1 MASAQHIPR
10 RPPDSQLAKAQMR
23 APQRPAEWGG
33 LQARSARRIL
43 GCIGPALLAA
53 AALCGCRSSAAPEPA
68 PPPALIP
75 RTPLVFVP
83 GITGSK
89 LRERET
95 GEIVFGLGR
104 NVLWPHDGGYGIA
117 LPVAAGADDRL
128 EAFAVVDRVR
138 FGFETVEVFGSLIE
152 LLEESGYRL
161 GDLDA
166 PEAGETLFPFPYDW
180 RRDAIESAR
189 ELSAKLAHLRQA
201 RGDERLPV
209 VLICQSTGAH
219 VCRYLVK
226 YGGAS
231 LAEAEAGQ
239 GAPPDWLRVERVVL
253 ISTSNGGSPRTL
265 RELDRGRRYVRVFG
279 RVLRPEVFFTF
290 RSLYQDLPC
299 LRDDLFVDASGRA
312 LAVDLCDAR
321 SWQRYGWSVYAED
334 AAQRLAQEKRTDVF
348 GDAGERLAYLRE
360 VLDRARRFQRLL
372 HRDAPGFAATR
383 YFLIQDRSRDTP
395 HRVVLLEDG
404 GAWRTR
410 FTGDREVER
419 RPELRGLV
427 TTPGDGHASV
437 SSQLQLSP
445 QELSAMPRPP
455 YYAQGGHFEL
465 IHDPATRVYLLEAL
479 DAARP

>member
-1 MASAQHIPR
+1 
-10 RPPDSQLAKAQMR
+10 LA
-23 APQRPAEWGG
+23 
-33 LQARSARRIL
+33 
-43 GCIGPALLAA
+43 
-53 AALCGCRSSAAPEPA
+53 
-68 PPPALIP
+68 P

-89 LRERET
+89 LRERDT

-104 NVLWPHDGGYGIA
+104 NVLWPHDGGYGVA
-117 LPVAAGADDRL
+117 LPVAAGAGDGL

-152 LLEESGYRL
+152 LLEESGYRV
-161 GDLDA
+161 GNLDA

-180 RRDAIESAR
+180 RRDAVESAR
-189 ELSAKLAHLRQA
+189 ELAGKLARLRDA
-201 RGDERLPV
+201 RGGERLTV
-209 VLICQSTGAH
+209 ALVCQSTGAH
-219 VCRYLVK
+219 VCRYLAK

-231 LAEAEAGQ
+231 LAEAEVGR
-239 GAPPDWLRVERVVL
+239 GRPPNWLRVERVVL

-265 RELDRGRRYVRVFG
+265 REFDRGRRYVRVFG

-312 LAVDLCDAR
+312 LAVDVCDAG
-321 SWQRYGWSVYAED
+321 SWQHYGWSVYAED
-334 AAQRLAQEKRTDVF
+334 AERRLARERRADLF
-348 GDAGERLAYLRE
+348 GDAEERLAYLRD

-372 HRDAPGFAATR
+372 HRDATGFGATR

-395 HRVVLLEDG
+395 HRAVLLEEG
-404 GAWRTR
+404 GAWRTL

-437 SSQLQLSP
+437 SSQLWLSP

-455 YYAQGGHFEL
+455 YYAEGGHFEL
-465 IHDPATRVYLLEAL
+465 IHDPGAREYLLEAL
-479 DAARP
+479 GAALP